1 MPISVAEGNLRPN
14 EPVQA
19 AKFASDD
26 GVIIRSQ
33 VPTLTHWNQY
43 MEQTEHFDSFMGR
56 LSVSAY
62 VLVLLHST
70 LFPMAVVQL
79 EFYFW
84 SPGEVSDTS
93 DKATTDACASV
104 LKTAIRQNQYRL
116 KQDYFVGVPANEIFA
131 TSPLPTMNDG
141 QWRQFVNM

>member
-1 MPISVAEGNLRPN
+1 M
-14 EPVQA
+14 QA
-19 AKFASDD
+19 TKFASKA
-26 GVIIRSQ
+26 GVIVRSQ

-43 MEQTEHFDSFMGR
+43 MEHTMHFDGFMGR
-56 LSVSAY
+56 LSMSAY

-93 DKATTDACASV
+93 DKATTDACASIFKV
-104 LKTAIRQNQYRL
+104 VIWQNRYRL
-116 KQDYFVGVPANEIFA
+116 KQDYFVGVPANEIPA
-131 TSPLPTMNDG
+131 TSPLPSMNDG
-141 QWRQFVNM
+141 